1 MLRNLGRPLA
11 LSLILVGLVGGHAAA
26 GPVPSRSTRPPKVV
40 PPRPERS
47 RPRAPKPAP
56 GPAAPLKADEL
67 IAIQRDTSLIRQQQI
82 DLLETLAA
90 TTPAADVNDKARAY
104 FLLAEAY
111 AQLDRYHRLQAGEAT
126 MQADRATAA
135 EKQRLTAE
143 AATHTRAATSAL
155 ANAIKSYKAI
165 ADDAALSSFADR
177 DQALFYYAY
186 SLRSA
191 KYLKESRVI
200 FHKLLT
206 EHPQS
211 PFAPEAYLAFADYYF
226 GAGELDNAAAF
237 YKKVILFPTS
247 KVYSYANYMLGWVD
261 LDQRRPE
268 DAAYQFLQVIRDTDG
283 QPTQSTQS
291 TLNGAAKKDFVR
303 AFAEFGQVDKAL
315 ATFRKLDAGRAMSM
329 YELLADLYA
338 LQGKSDRAVFAYRQL
353 IAEEPRNAHV
363 CLWEY
368 DVAQALLS
376 TPGVTAVQKVDE
388 VVRLTE
394 LWRALRDRK
403 VLPAADA
410 GECRDNAAAM
420 TCDLAR
426 ASHSE
431 SQRTKDVAAMGQA
444 DRLYGACLAVF
455 PDADADGETQYYAA
469 ELRWL
474 RADSETDR
482 HAQATR
488 WEQAA
493 DAFTGV
499 VDAGKVDAARLK
511 ESAYAAVLAWKNVL
525 ALEPATKAAPVALAL
540 DRDHDGKPPAAQPVP
555 AREQKLLDAFE
566 RYRKSVRDASDPERV
581 AITFLEGNLLRR
593 YNQFDRALPLLVE
606 IIERHPKHE
615 TAYYAANLVLDIHI
629 LTGRHDEV
637 RRWAQWFRDHP
648 AFINASKDQDR
659 RDLLDRAV
667 DIVGIADRID
677 GEDLEARAAR
687 TGDLGLYVQCGNKY
701 LAIFNAAVAADPAAG
716 VKDKLDEVLYN
727 AGVCYELGR
736 SLSAAISAFQEL
748 RERFPRSPTSAKALA
763 RLGAVYA
770 RVAYYQQAS
779 SMFEEYART
788 YAGQGDAYRAM
799 NDAVFYRKGMGDD
812 DRAIEDTR
820 YFIDT
825 FGGKQQGDAAR
836 AFFSLASIYEK
847 RGDLDR
853 VVRHY
858 RDYLR
863 RYGGK
868 GGADKD
874 VVAYARIGQVLW
886 EQSCPVQAVDGACI
900 EVTRE
905 RAVGT
910 RAARTRTATR
920 TRCGDD
926 TKLKVTPIARDPR
939 KVKAAM
945 TAFAQTVKE
954 YERHGGKTGGDDY
967 QARRFYALARFD
979 QAEVDYEAF
988 LQLRFPGGLDFD
1000 PAKPAARAKS
1010 NTRLATW
1017 LADKKRLG
1025 EKATAAYGVLVFGIK
1040 DPTNAIAAAARMGQL
1055 SQNFADALY
1064 TAEIPAFLRPY
1075 DEAVDAYCDELT
1087 KVAEPYE
1094 ATALDGFGACLE
1106 ASTDLGWFSGWSRLC
1121 ERELGQ
1127 LRPEQFPTTSERWA
1141 EPASV
1146 TTISDLEPPTA
1157 RLE

>member
-11 LSLILVGLVGGHAAA
+11 LSLILVGLTAGTTVA
-26 GPVPSRSTRPPKVV
+26 GPVPTRSTRPPKVV
-40 PPRPERS
+40 PPRPD
-47 RPRAPKPAP
+47 RPRPKAPKPP
-56 GPAAPLKADEL
+56 PAAPAPHKADDVL
-67 IAIQRDTSLIRQQQI
+67 AIQRSTSLIRQQQI

-90 TTPAADVNDKARAY
+90 TTPATDVNDKANAY
-104 FLLAEAY
+104 FMLAEAY
-111 AQLDRYHRLQAGEAT
+111 AQLDRYHRLQAGQAT
-126 MQADRATAA
+126 MQADRATTAA

-155 ANAIKSYKAI
+155 ANAIKSYQAI

-177 DQALFYYAY
+177 DKALFYYAY
-186 SLRSA
+186 SLQSA
-191 KYLKESRVI
+191 KYLEASRVI

-237 YKKVILFPTS
+237 YKKVLLFPTS
-247 KVYSYANYMLGWVD
+247 KVYAYAGYMLGWVD

-268 DAAYQFLQVIRDTDG
+268 DAAHQFLQVIRDTDG
-283 QPTQSTQS
+283 QPTQL

-315 ATFRKLDAGRAMSM
+315 ATFRKLDAGRATSM

-353 IAEEPRNAHV
+353 IAEEPGHPHV

-376 TPGVTAVQKVDE
+376 TPGVTPAQKIDE

-403 VLPAADA
+403 ALPAADA

-426 ASHSE
+426 AYHSE

-455 PDADADGETQYYAA
+455 PDADTDGDTQYYAA

-474 RADSETDR
+474 RADSEADR
-482 HAQATR
+482 RAQATR

-499 VDAGKVDAARLK
+499 VDAGKVDAARMK

-525 ALEPATKAAPVALAL
+525 ALQPAVKAAPVALSL
-540 DRDHDGKPPAAQPVP
+540 DRDGKPPAAQPVP

-566 RYRKSVRDASDPERV
+566 RYRKSVRDEGDPERV

-593 YNQFDRALPLLVE
+593 YNQFDRALPLLID
-606 IIERHPKHE
+606 IIERHPTHE
-615 TAYYAANLVLDIHI
+615 TAYFAANIVLDIHI
-629 LTGRHDEV
+629 LTNRHDQV
-637 RRWAQWFRDHP
+637 RRWAQWLHDHP
-648 AFINASKDQDR
+648 AFISGGDGQDR
-659 RDLLDRAV
+659 RELRQRAD
-667 DIVGIADRID
+667 DILAVADRLD
-677 GEDLEARAAR
+677 AQRLEERARS
-687 TGDLGLYVQCGNKY
+687 TGDLGLYVQCGNAY
-701 LAIFNAAVAADPAAG
+701 LAIFNAAVAADPGAG
-716 VKDKLDEVLYN
+716 VKEKLDEVLYD
-727 AGVCYELGR
+727 AGVCYEDGR

-748 RERFPRSPTSAKALA
+748 RERFPSSPVSAKALA

-788 YAGQGDAYRAM
+788 YAGQRDAYRAM

-812 DRAIEDTR
+812 ERAIEDTR
-820 YFIDT
+820 YFIGT
-825 FGGKQQGDAAR
+825 FGGKQQGDAAS

-847 RGDLDR
+847 RGDLDQ

-858 RDYLR
+858 RDYLK

-874 VVAYARIGQVLW
+874 VVAYARIGQILW
-886 EQSCPVQAVDGACI
+886 EQSCPVKAVDGACI

-910 RAARTRTATR
+910 RAARMRAATR

-939 KVKAAM
+939 RVKAAM
-945 TAFAQTVKE
+945 AAFAEAVKE
-954 YERHGGKTGGDDY
+954 YQRHGGKTGGDDY

-988 LQLRFPGGLDFD
+988 LRLRFPGGLDFD

-1010 NTRLATW
+1010 DARLATW

-1025 EKATAAYGVLVFGIK
+1025 EKATAAYGALVFGVK

-1055 SQNFADALY
+1055 SQHFADALY

-1075 DEAVDAYCDELT
+1075 QEAVDAYCDELT
-1087 KVAEPYE
+1087 RVAEPYE
-1094 ATALDGFGACLE
+1094 ATALDGFGACLK

-1141 EPASV
+1141 EPAVV
-1146 TTISDLEPPTA
+1146 TTVSDLEPPIA
-1157 RLE
+1157 RLD